1 MDLLSV
7 QRGEFGVFCALLEH
21 EYFVCTDAFKKWL
34 LLPLNGK
41 ICRERAALDFVFSFG
56 KSSLMVGGPSGGSG
70 SDSKVSLAAHQNE
83 AALVAHADSP
93 MRLAEGS
100 LKIGRPLPPLLGL
113 HALKGIP
120 SMSSLKLGVDWQTVS
135 GLSTRRLTFF
145 QPQSGEEMAAAG
157 NSSTGHQAHLV

>member
-1 MDLLSV
+1 MPPYKVRTIKVRSVFFSPECAFLEAQGKSCILFMDLLSV
-7 QRGEFGVFCALLEH
+7 QRGEFGVFVLLLEH

-93 MRLAEGS
+93 MRLVEGS
-100 LKIGRPLPPLLGL
+100 LRLAGL
-113 HALKGIP
+113 C
-120 SMSSLKLGVDWQTVS
+120 
-135 GLSTRRLTFF
+135 RLCWGF
-145 QPQSGEEMAAAG
+145 M
-157 NSSTGHQAHLV
+157 L